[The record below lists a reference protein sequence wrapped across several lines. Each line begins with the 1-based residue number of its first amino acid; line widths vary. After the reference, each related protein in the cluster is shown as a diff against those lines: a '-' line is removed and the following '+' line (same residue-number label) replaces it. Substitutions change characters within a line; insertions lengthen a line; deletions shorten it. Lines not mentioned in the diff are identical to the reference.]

1 MKRMLSIAGIVG
13 IGAVLAVAAYAVW
26 NGGESPTDAMSTRT
40 TGDAEPTAVLYHDPS
55 CGCCRQYGR
64 YLRSQGLEIEVETA
78 SYAELDQIKQR
89 LGVDSS
95 LRSCHTLKLG
105 DYVVEGHVPM
115 EAINQLLSERPDIQ
129 GIALPGMPKGSPGM
143 NGAKGKP
150 FVIYQMTED
159 GVSRY
164 MTL

>member
-1 MKRMLSIAGIVG
+1 MKRILMMAGIAA
-13 IGAVLAVAAYAVW
+13 AVAVAAYAVW
-26 NGGESPTDAMSTRT
+26 NGGQAPADATRPQT
-40 TGDAEPTAVLYHDPS
+40 ASDAEPAAILYQDPS
-55 CGCCRQYGR
+55 CGCCSQYGR
-64 YLRSQGLEIEVETA
+64 YLRSKGMDIEVEQV
-78 SYAELDQIKQR
+78 SYAKLDQIKQR
-89 LGVDSS
+89 LGVDAS

-115 EAINQLLSERPDIQ
+115 EAIDQLLSDQPDIQ

-143 NGAKGKP
+143 NGPKTKP
-150 FVIYQMTED
+150 FIIYQITDD